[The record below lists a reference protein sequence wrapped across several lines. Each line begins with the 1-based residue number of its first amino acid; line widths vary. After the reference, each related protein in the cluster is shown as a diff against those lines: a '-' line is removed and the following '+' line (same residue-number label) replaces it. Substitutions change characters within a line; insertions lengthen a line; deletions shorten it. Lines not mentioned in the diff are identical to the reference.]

1 MTHFK
6 TSKAE
11 LLFVVLPKG
20 AYDVKI
26 SQLIGDRQK
35 IRTRNESM
43 PLPQGNWQ
51 LIGKL
56 SEVSEE
62 VAKGLVESCTIQQ
75 IDLDMNK
82 IGESETKSLDYSRKY
97 PVHSL
102 PTALESLT
110 SIATHLGMELTDNIY
125 ILKRIV

>member
-62 VAKGLVESCTIQQ
+62 VAKGLVDEDVLQET
-75 IDLDMNK
+75 DLDMLPIAPPTYHYWDYTTQHK
-82 IGESETKSLDYSRKY
+82 LGRFTSAIPSLN
-97 PVHSL
+97 
-102 PTALESLT
+102 

-125 ILKRIV
+125 ILKRI

>member
-1 MTHFK
+1 MKHHLTHFK

-62 VAKGLVESCTIQQ
+62 VAKGLVERCDCEGPC
-75 IDLDMNK
+75 IDYK
-82 IGESETKSLDYSRKY
+82 DYSK
-97 PVHSL
+97 HWSCD
-102 PTALESLT
+102 TAIESLT

-125 ILKRIV
+125 LLKKI

>member
-62 VAKGLVESCTIQQ
+62 VAKGLVDDIEFENT
-75 IDLDMNK
+75 DYYMDYK
-82 IGESETKSLDYSRKY
+82 IMKFGFIKAI
-97 PVHSL
+97 P
-102 PTALESLT
+102 SLT
-110 SIATHLGMELTDNIY
+110 SIATQLGMELTDNIY
-125 ILKRIV
+125 ILKRI